1 MDRDVVNLAVFGMHQ
16 HLSAH
21 AADKINCVIARVED
35 RRRVNGVADKG
46 RNYQCE
52 ARARVGAHR
61 SLPVDTGGSTTEL
74 SATDAKSSL
83 LPVMDHC
90 APDLAHSPVNSTI
103 RNWNHFRSRRLHH
116 SPNASQLRVSGRSRD
131 FEREFSVQ

>member
-61 SLPVDTGGSTTEL
+61 SLPVDKGGSTTEL
-74 SATDAKSSL
+74 SVTSASMRAAAGEGSNVRFRADGSQ
-83 LPVMDHC
+83 
-90 APDLAHSPVNSTI
+90 NSKL
-103 RNWNHFRSRRLHH
+103 SRLH
-116 SPNASQLRVSGRSRD
+116 VSVCRQR
-131 FEREFSVQ
+131 